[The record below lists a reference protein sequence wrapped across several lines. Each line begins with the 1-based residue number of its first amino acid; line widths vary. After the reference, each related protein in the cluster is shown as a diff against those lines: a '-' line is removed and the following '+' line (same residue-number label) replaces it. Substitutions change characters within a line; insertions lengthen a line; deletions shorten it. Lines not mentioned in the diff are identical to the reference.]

1 MSHRGLAV
9 HFPGLC
15 RQAADLAAAVVVR
28 TFWAVGEERMK
39 ATTAQEFAHT
49 VAGLSPPKFVSPVA
63 PHHQDLRVI
72 EPIPLRLQCLLDT
85 TILRM
90 TAK

>member
-1 MSHRGLAV
+1 
-9 HFPGLC
+9 
-15 RQAADLAAAVVVR
+15 
-28 TFWAVGEERMK
+28 MK